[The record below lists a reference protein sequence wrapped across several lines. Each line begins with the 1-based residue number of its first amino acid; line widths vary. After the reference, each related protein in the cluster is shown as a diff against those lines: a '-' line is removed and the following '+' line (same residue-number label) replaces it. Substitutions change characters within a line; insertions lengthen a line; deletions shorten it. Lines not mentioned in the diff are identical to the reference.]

1 MSELELVPRG
11 RRGLVDV
18 TKISKEE
25 LFSINIKVYELYK
38 PQR

>member
-18 TKISKEE
+18 TKIRKEE
-25 LFSINIKVYELYK
+25 LLISIKIKVYDPTL
-38 PQR
+38 